1 MRHSRRIR
9 KLLFA
14 KARQRYRAEVPIVA
28 RAETA
33 AQGHRTQPDF
43 GREGAIIQ
51 MHACALGCEG
61 IVSKRLASPYSA
73 GRSARWL
80 NIKNLLA
87 SAAKRKA
94 EEEWR

>member
-1 MRHSRRIR
+1 
-9 KLLFA
+9 
-14 KARQRYRAEVPIVA
+14 
-28 RAETA
+28 
-33 AQGHRTQPDF
+33 
-43 GREGAIIQ
+43 